1 LSTADYI
8 PGACNIGKGEIRRR
22 QIVALIGLALSIS
35 SLITLI
41 STNAPRGA
49 RLGIFVPLAVAS
61 IGWVQSRKKFCL
73 AYGFMGTFNFGKL
86 GQLSRVADSA
96 SRAADRKTALGI
108 LFQAGAYAAVITAI
122 IYLLPL

>member
-1 LSTADYI
+1 VSTADYI

-96 SRAADRKTALGI
+96 SRAADRKTALSI
-108 LFQAGAYAAVITAI
+108 LLKAGAYAAVVTAI